1 MVTRVL
7 GPLGVV
13 FAALTARLEA
23 SVLIGAIRVL
33 LTLVVIQMLTAPG
46 RHVLRQ
52 LWPTLT
58 NGATA

>member
-7 GPLGVV
+7 GSLGVV

-23 SVLIGAIRVL
+23 SVLIGAIVVL
-33 LTLVVIQMLTAPG
+33 RTLVVIRMLTWPG
-46 RHVLRQ
+46 RRVLRQ

-58 NGATA
+58 SGATA